1 MIINICMYNF
11 QSTIL
16 LLQMKLLYKLMFLL
30 LLFISAVMKISD
42 REIWMRL
49 KCQTLLMK
57 ILFNSVMIFVWSKV
71 KYSFRGMFD

>member
-1 MIINICMYNF
+1 MIINISMYNF

-49 KCQTLLMK
+49 KCPTLLMK